1 MIKPFFNHI
10 PTIKGM
16 IYVADEAQIIGS
28 VYLDEGASVWYGAVI
43 RADLNSIYIGKC
55 TNIQEHAVLHPTTE
69 KEVVVGDYVTIGHGA
84 IIHACRVGTGSL
96 IGMNATILD
105 GAEIGD
111 YSIVAAQTVVL
122 TGSII
127 PPRSLVAGV
136 PGKIIR
142 TLSEEEVE
150 NLKIH
155 NSNYHELAKKSLP
168 QVIGGEK

>member
-1 MIKPFFNHI
+1 MIKPFFDRFPI
-10 PTIKGM
+10 FKGTV
-16 IYVADEAQIIGS
+16 YVADEAQIIGS

-43 RADLNSIYIGKC
+43 RADLNNIYIGKS
-55 TNIQEHAVLHPTTE
+55 TNIQEQAVLHPTVE
-69 KEVVVGDYVTIGHGA
+69 KEVVVGDYVTVGHGA
-84 IIHACRVGTGSL
+84 IVHACKVGTGSL

-111 YSIVAAQTVVL
+111 HSIVAAQTVIL

-150 NLKIH
+150 ELKSHSLI
-155 NSNYHELAKKSLP
+155 YEELAKKSLT
-168 QVIGGEK
+168 QVTGGE

>member
-1 MIKPFFNHI
+1 MIKPFFNRI

-16 IYVADEAQIIGS
+16 IYVADDAHIIGS
-28 VYLDEGASVWYGAVI
+28 AHLDERVSVWYGAVI